1 MKKKEIP
8 KILFIYLPILIL
20 MLISIFIMPSKY
32 KLRQGIWY
40 GIGILLF
47 ILVSFL
53 KKKTILKSAKYLYII
68 NILLLIY
75 VLLFGTP
82 INNSKS
88 WIKFK
93 YFSIEPNELMKIS
106 LILIHYYILNTKYKH
121 KLLLVFITF
130 LLPSILTFL
139 EPDTGSL
146 IFYSLITLVTL
157 FYLKLPKKFY
167 ITFFIVILMLI
178 SGGLLTLVFNQSL
191 LTKIF
196 GSNIFYRLDRLLTF
210 TNNSSMQLENALIS
224 IGAGKTL
231 YFPEFHTDFFFAYII
246 SKNMLLFIP
255 IFLCYI
261 LIIFYSLFYS
271 NNKYFTFTFLS
282 IFTFQ
287 VLYNIAM
294 NLGFLPIMGIPLP
307 FLSYGGSSI
316 SSSFLLL
323 SLALKNYKH

>member
-8 KILFIYLPILIL
+8 KILFIYLPLLIL
-20 MLISIFIMPSKY
+20 MLISIFIMPQKY
-32 KLRQGIWY
+32 TIKQSIWY
-40 GIGILLF
+40 FIGILLF

-53 KKKTILKSAKYLYII
+53 KKKTILKCSKYLYLI

-75 VLLFGTP
+75 VLLFGKP

-88 WIKFK
+88 WIQFK

-106 LILIHYYILNTKYKH
+106 LILIHYYILNSKYKH
-121 KLLLVFITF
+121 KLLLTFITY
-130 LLPSILTFL
+130 LIPSVLTFL

-167 ITFFIVILMLI
+167 ITFFLIILLLI
-178 SGGLLTLVFNQSL
+178 SASL
-191 LTKIF
+191 LTFLFNKNLLITLF
-196 GSNIFYRLDRLLTF
+196 GSHIFYRLDRILSF
-210 TNNSSMQLENALIS
+210 TNNTSTQLENALIS

-246 SKNMLLFIP
+246 SKNTFLFIF
-255 IFLCYI
+255 IFLSYL
-261 LIIFYSLFYS
+261 LIIFYNLFY
-271 NNKYFTFTFLS
+271 NKNTYFTFTFLT

-316 SSSFLLL
+316 CSIFFLL
-323 SLALKNYKH
+323 SLAIKN